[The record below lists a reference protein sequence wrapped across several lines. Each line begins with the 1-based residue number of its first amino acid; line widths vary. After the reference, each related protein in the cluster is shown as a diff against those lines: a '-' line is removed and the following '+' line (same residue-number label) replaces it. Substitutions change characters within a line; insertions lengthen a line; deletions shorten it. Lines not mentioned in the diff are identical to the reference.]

1 MTGRAPALIV
11 AGFLLAAAIL
21 AEEEPL
27 RIGRITVTSLD
38 VFAPEEAE
46 RGWVYRTA
54 NALHVGTRPDTI
66 RKFLLFEEGDSYD
79 PTVLAQTE
87 RNLRQ
92 LDFLKS
98 AQVKAG
104 KPHDGVVDVEVV
116 TQDAWTTEIALSA
129 GSAGGETRW
138 GVGLVEGNLLGRGKQ
153 LALSYVDGFER
164 TDRRIEFRDPALFGS
179 YWSASLLYADNSDGG
194 QRRVRVFKP
203 FTSVLDRLAAEAL
216 WDDHRLEQRMYADG
230 EIVSE
235 FAHHQEIANLSAG
248 TSISSSSSSAQ
259 RLSAGVRFVKDL
271 FAPVAGAPDAGLPEN
286 REFRYVYVGF
296 ESISNDYL
304 SLPFVNRDLR
314 VEDFNLG
321 RRVAVSVGL
330 SPKAFGVPATT
341 AAVAGALE
349 QGWRLPGAAFAKV
362 SAAFETRVD
371 GGLQNAILTTTG
383 SVVIPWRSGLAQ
395 TTVAR
400 AVFQKG
406 WNLDGDVQFFADGDH
421 GLRGYRLYAF
431 EGDRRFILNVEHR
444 VFGGFEVLQL
454 FTLGAAVFVDT
465 GTAVPPGTPLNV
477 AAFKTDAGAG
487 LRVGIARAARNTV
500 LRLDFAYAFDPD
512 PQGRR
517 GWLVSFSSGQA
528 F

>member
-1 MTGRAPALIV
+1 MTGRAPVLVLAVLLLS
-11 AGFLLAAAIL
+11 AGVC

-54 NALHVGTRPDTI
+54 NTLHVGTRPDTI
-66 RKFLLFEEGDSYD
+66 RKFLLFEQGDPYD
-79 PTVLAQTE
+79 PAVLAQTE
-87 RNLRQ
+87 RNLRE

-98 AQVKAG
+98 ARVKAG
-104 KPHDGVVDVEVV
+104 PPHDGVVDVDVI

-138 GVGLVEGNLLGRGKQ
+138 GAGLVERNVLGRGKQ
-153 LALSYVDGFER
+153 LALSYADGFER
-164 TDRRIEFRDPALFGS
+164 TDRRIEFRDPSLFGS

-194 QRRVRVFKP
+194 QRRVRLFKP
-203 FTSVLDRLAAEAL
+203 FTSALDRLAAEAL
-216 WDDHRLEQRMYADG
+216 WDDHRLEQGMYADG

-235 FAHHQEIANLSAG
+235 FARHQEIVRLSAG
-248 TSISSSSSSAQ
+248 TPIASSSTQAR
-259 RLSAGVRFVKDL
+259 RLSAGINFVKDL
-271 FAPVAGAPDAGLPEN
+271 FAPVAAAPDDALPAN
-286 REFRYVYVGF
+286 REFRYLFVAF
-296 ESISNDYL
+296 EDVSNDYL

-321 RRVAVSVGL
+321 RRITASVAL

-341 AAVAGALE
+341 GWVAGAVE
-349 QGWRLPGAAFAKV
+349 QGWRLPGTSFAKL
-362 SAAFETRVD
+362 SAAFETRLD
-371 GGLQNAILTTTG
+371 GGLQNAIPTATG
-383 SVVIPWRSGLAQ
+383 SVVIPWRSALVQ

-400 AVFQKG
+400 AVFQRG

-454 FTLGAAVFVDT
+454 FTLGAAIFVDT
-465 GTAVPPGTPLNV
+465 GTAVPPGAPL
-477 AAFKTDAGAG
+477 
-487 LRVGIARAARNTV
+487 
-500 LRLDFAYAFDPD
+500 
-512 PQGRR
+512 
-517 GWLVSFSSGQA
+517 
-528 F
+528 